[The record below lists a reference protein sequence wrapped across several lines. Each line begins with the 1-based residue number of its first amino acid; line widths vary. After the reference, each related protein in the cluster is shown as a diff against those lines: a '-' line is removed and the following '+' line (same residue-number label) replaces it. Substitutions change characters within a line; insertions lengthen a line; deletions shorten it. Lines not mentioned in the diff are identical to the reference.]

1 MVGPGDYFKAL
12 HFSPGQVDL
21 EKTNGTF
28 SFLTRACTHAAPG
41 AHTPS
46 LSVPA
51 RPCETRPL
59 NREAEMRAGILASHW
74 SRKITWPGYWPL
86 IGREAEMRA
95 RIFFLLWLGA
105 WGSHDGHSHLR
116 QQPTLALMIMIYC
129 HVDTLLFYFA
139 NFIFATIIYI
149 LFSYK
154 CVSNKYQRSFWVFI
168 MTILTLF
175 ISFMV
180 LGKFIWQCLI
190 RAET

>member
-1 MVGPGDYFKAL
+1 M
-12 HFSPGQVDL
+12 
-21 EKTNGTF
+21 
-28 SFLTRACTHAAPG
+28 HARSTG
-41 AHTPS
+41 RAHTES
-46 LSVPA
+46 LCPGPA
-51 RPCETRPL
+51 LWDSAFKPRGG
-59 NREAEMRAGILASHW
+59 NAGRDTGLSLVQKDHVTWILASDW
-74 SRKITWPGYWPL
+74 SG
-86 IGREAEMRA
+86 GGNAGQN
-95 RIFFLLWLGA
+95 FLSFMT

-116 QQPTLALMIMIYC
+116 LQPTLALMIMIYW

-190 RAET
+190 RAEV